1 MSESRPAATFQLKVI
16 TPRALLV
23 EADVDEA
30 QIPTTEGLIGVLPGH
45 RPLVVAI
52 GEGTLGYR
60 QGKYEEKFAIAGGTA
75 EIGPERVLVLTE
87 TASDKGV

>member
-1 MSESRPAATFQLKVI
+1 MSEKAPDRFRLRVVTSKS
-16 TPRALLV
+16 LLI
-23 EADVDEA
+23 ETDADEA

-45 RPLVVAI
+45 RPLVVAV

-60 QGKYEEKFAIAGGTA
+60 QGKYEEKFAIVGGTA